1 MREKN
6 MTVKFLPLGVQ
17 DFETMQTANF
27 VYVDK
32 TEHIFKLIAP
42 AQAFY
47 FMSRPR
53 RFGKSLLVSTLGYL
67 FQGRKDLFK
76 GLWID
81 KNSDWKWEKFPVVK
95 IDFNGID
102 HNNAE
107 ELRKGLLDRIF
118 EISKT
123 YGVEL
128 TSTQLSRCFAVLIK
142 KLHSKYKQDVVIL
155 VDEYDK
161 PLISH
166 LGKGDKDLEIAKEN
180 RDVLKQFFGV
190 LKEQDVSGA
199 LRLVF
204 ITGVS
209 KFSRVSLFSDLN
221 NLRDLSMNTQFSN
234 LFGYTEEEL
243 EKYFSSYVQR
253 LADNLQISQNN
264 CRRDLQLW
272 YNGYRFTK
280 KPDQVYNPFSI
291 LNVFQDNEFK
301 NYWFKTGTPSFL
313 VNLIKKYQYSIP
325 EMENLQLDEDS
336 FTTYDLENLRLEA
349 LLFQTGYI
357 TITDY
362 DEIFY
367 RLGFPNQEV
376 KTSFT
381 KYLYSELVE
390 IRSPSL
396 KDKYRLLAVHL
407 QQQKIDEFINVVN
420 SILAAIPYTHI
431 SDQDESYYHTVFYL
445 MVSGSGVLVQTEA
458 LTSFGRIDI
467 SVEYE
472 DKVYIIE
479 LKCNQ
484 SAEKAISQIKERKY
498 ADKYKASG
506 RSIFLIGI
514 NFDTLER
521 NISDWKFERLVEGN
535 LAEQKNKQ

>member
-1 MREKN
+1 
-6 MTVKFLPLGVQ
+6 MTETFLPLGVQ
-17 DFETMQTANF
+17 DFETMRTENF

-67 FQGRKDLFK
+67 FQGRRDLFK
-76 GLWID
+76 GLWIN
-81 KNSDWKWEKFPVVK
+81 KNSDWNWGKFPVVK

-102 HNNAE
+102 YNNAE

-128 TSTQLSRCFAVLIK
+128 TSTQLSRCFANLIK
-142 KLHSKYKQDVVIL
+142 ELHSKYKQNVVIL

-221 NLRDLSMNTQFSN
+221 NLRDLSMNTQFSTF
-234 LFGYTEEEL
+234 LGYTDEEL
-243 EKYFSSYVQR
+243 EKYFMSYIGS
-253 LADNLQISQNN
+253 LAKYLKVSNGECLMELQA
-264 CRRDLQLW
+264 W
-272 YNGYRFTK
+272 YNGYRFTRRADK
-280 KPDQVYNPFSI
+280 VYNPFSI
-291 LNVFQDNEFK
+291 LNVLQDKEFK
-301 NYWFKTGTPSFL
+301 NYWFETGTPSFL
-313 VNLIKKYQYSIP
+313 VNLIKENDYPIPSIEKLTLP
-325 EMENLQLDEDS
+325 EES
-336 FTTYDLENLRLEA
+336 FTTYDLETLDLEP

-357 TITDY
+357 TIQDL
-362 DEIFY
+362 DEIMFELSY
-367 RLGFPNQEV
+367 PNQEV
-376 KTSFT
+376 KVSFLS
-381 KYLYSELVE
+381 YLYKHFSLVKDTQLKNRYKLISRYLRNGEIENFIEL
-390 IRSPSL
+390 
-396 KDKYRLLAVHL
+396 
-407 QQQKIDEFINVVN
+407 VN
-420 SILAAIPYTHI
+420 SILAAIPYNLI
-431 SDQDESYYHTVFYL
+431 ANQAESYYHSLFYL
-445 MVSGSGVLVQTEA
+445 MLSASGVLVLTEI
-458 LTSFGRIDI
+458 LTSQGRIDI
-467 SVEYE
+467 AVEFK
-472 DKVYIIE
+472 DKVYIVE

-484 SAEKAISQIKERKY
+484 SAEKAIAQIIAKKY

-506 RSIFLIGI
+506 RDIILIGI
-514 NFDTLER
+514 NFDTSMR
-521 NISDWKFERLVEGN
+521 AIADWKWEN
-535 LAEQKNKQ
+535 LPA